1 MDGNHITRQLNFD
14 TRINYSTT
22 VIVLLFIY
30 FVFLLYKQYLY
41 VEKTKAETR
50 MEENKICFIG
60 TYSD

>member
-1 MDGNHITRQLNFD
+1 MKSEKILCISRPEEDHSIDRKYLTELFALW
-14 TRINYSTT
+14 ST
-22 VIVLLFIY
+22 LSSH
-30 FVFLLYKQYLY
+30 